1 MRYEQRSDTAP
12 GLVVARFYRPEPG
25 RDGLKLRPAGHRL
38 LYGHANDAYGKM
50 RVGDARQ
57 FTGTTV
63 IVRIA

>member
-12 GLVVARFYRPEPG
+12 GLVVARFYRPEKG
-25 RDGLKLRPAGHRL
+25 AANVRPYGHRL
-38 LYGHANDAYGKM
+38 LYGPANDAYGKM

-63 IVRIA
+63 IVRVA